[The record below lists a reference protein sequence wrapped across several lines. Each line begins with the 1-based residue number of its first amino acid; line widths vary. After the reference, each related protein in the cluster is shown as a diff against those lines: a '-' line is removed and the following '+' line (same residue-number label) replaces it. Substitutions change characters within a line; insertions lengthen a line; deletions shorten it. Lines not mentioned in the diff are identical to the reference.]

1 MMNENKFT
9 PRAEEAL
16 RLSQESA
23 EELGHGY
30 VGSEHLLLGLL
41 REEEGLAHRVL
52 TEYGLTDEM
61 ILSVLRRSVGAGLAG
76 TAPSQG
82 LTPRAKGVVELAVS
96 EAARMGSP
104 MIGTEHLLMG
114 ILREG
119 GNMALRI
126 LRTVGVDP
134 KKMYS
139 SIVQKI
145 NEAPKAAPAGTVSSA
160 KDSGKKGS
168 ALEEFTRDLTESA
181 RAGRLDP
188 VIGRDEEIRRVI
200 QILSRRTKNN
210 PVLIGE
216 PGVGKTAIA
225 EGLAERIAAA
235 DVPEELLDKRVL
247 SLDLSGMVAGTK
259 YRGEFEERI
268 KKTIDEVKKAG
279 NVILFIDELHT
290 IVGAGSAE
298 GAVDAANILKP
309 ALSRGEIR
317 VVGAT
322 TLDEYRKYIEKDA
335 ALERRFQPVTVGE
348 PSPEATLEIL
358 KGLRDKY
365 EAHHKLT
372 ITDEA
377 LEAAVSLSRRYIN
390 DRFLPDKAIDLMDE
404 AASQVRM
411 SAESTSPD
419 LKSLE
424 EKINALHREKADAI
438 AAQDYEKAA
447 QLRDLEQK
455 YTQQVDIERENW
467 KKSLS
472 TNRGSVGAEDIAKV
486 VAGWTGIPVTRLTED
501 ESMRMLRL
509 EETLHKRVVGQD
521 EAVTAVA
528 KAIRRSRVGLKDPK
542 RPIGSFLFLG
552 PTGVGKTELCKTL
565 AETMFGD
572 ENAMIR
578 LDMSEYMEKHTVS
591 RLVGSPPGYVGHEE
605 GGQLTEK
612 VRRKPYSVVLF
623 DEIEKAHPDVWNILL
638 QILEDGIVTDSQGR
652 RVDFKNTIIVMT
664 SNVGAKNITAAETPL
679 GFHSGDKSAE
689 EDETKRYER
698 IRQAVMDDLKK
709 TFRPEFL
716 NRIDEI
722 IVFRQLTQENIREIA
737 SRMLQVTG
745 RRMAEQGITLDVD
758 DDALTELARD
768 GFDPQYGARPL
779 RRSIQNLVEDAVA
792 EQMLE
797 GRLRSGGTAHVRL
810 KDGKVVIESES
821 APADAPQPEAA
832 PAK

>member
-145 NEAPKAAPAGTVSSA
+145 NEAPKAAPAGAVSSA
-160 KDSGKKGS
+160 KESGKKGS

-679 GFHSGDKSAE
+679 GFHSGDKTAE
-689 EDETKRYER
+689 EDEAKRYER